1 MYTNLST
8 ISIFFS
14 DLSCDHIWDIF
25 FLFVI
30 FYSLSSLPYFLLSL
44 SLLHTQVHYNTWP
57 CHIFLC
63 TIYIF
68 LYHQQYRKN
77 DLFQSKVQFLLFYDC
92 FRYVIVLCEAIIN
105 ENWATTKTMQ
115 LAETQHFVLQLI
127 GEDLWSRLLVWSPIH
142 ALDTIFGV
150 WLLGLDY

>member
-77 DLFQSKVQFLLFYDC
+77 DLFQSFSLCDC
-92 FRYVIVLCEAIIN
+92 VMWGNYQWKLSNHKNHAVSRNTTFRFAID
-105 ENWATTKTMQ
+105 WWGS
-115 LAETQHFVLQLI
+115 LI
-127 GEDLWSRLLVWSPIH
+127 QVVGMKSDPCPRYYIWGLTLG
-142 ALDTIFGV
+142 FG
-150 WLLGLDY
+150 LLGKS